1 MSLRSCGL
9 QVLRATSVTAMTLHR
24 RTVLSLLAGGAAGPR
39 IAFADTFPSRPI
51 HLVVGFTP
59 GAASDIIGRLFA
71 QGAAPLVGQEIVVEN
86 KPGAGSLIAAQYVA
100 HAAKDGCTLF
110 LPARRR

>member
-1 MSLRSCGL
+1 
-9 QVLRATSVTAMTLHR
+9 MTLHR